1 MRIARTVTARS
12 LIVAFS
18 GSYHGIFDEVLVRG
32 TQTFRSV
39 PAAAGIMPEAVE
51 NMLILDYGTDETL
64 KIIRERAHE
73 LAAVLVEPV
82 QSRRPEFQPVEFLK
96 EVRRITERSGTVLI
110 FDEVITGFRMH
121 PGGTQALFDIK
132 ADIASYG
139 KVIGGGLPIGVIA
152 GKREFMDAL
161 DGGAW
166 QFGDNSTPE
175 VGVTYFAGTFV
186 RHPLALIAAKT
197 SLEYFKQR
205 GPTLQQELNDK
216 TAWLVDS
223 MTKICLEF
231 HIPVKVVSFGSLW
244 RLKYTEEVPYGDLLF
259 TLMRFKGIH
268 ILDGLPCFVTES
280 NTPVELKAIS
290 DIFKESIIELIKGGF
305 LLPDAD
311 KSVKFVRSDGF
322 DVSPIPGAK
331 LGRDGDGN
339 PAWFIE
345 NPEQPGKYMQVKLRG

>member
-1 MRIARTVTARS
+1 
-12 LIVAFS
+12 
-18 GSYHGIFDEVLVRG
+18 
-32 TQTFRSV
+32 
-39 PAAAGIMPEAVE
+39 
-51 NMLILDYGTDETL
+51 
-64 KIIRERAHE
+64 
-73 LAAVLVEPV
+73 
-82 QSRRPEFQPVEFLK
+82 
-96 EVRRITERSGTVLI
+96 
-110 FDEVITGFRMH
+110 TGFRMH

-161 DGGAW
+161 DGGSW
-166 QFGDNSTPE
+166 QFGDNSAPE

-205 GPTLQQELNDK
+205 GPALQQELNDK

-231 HIPVKVVSFGSLW
+231 HIPVKIVSFGSLW
-244 RLKYTEEVPYGDLLF
+244 RLKFTEDVPYCDLLF

-268 ILDGLPCFVTES
+268 ILDGFPCFVTES

-290 DIFKESIIELIKGGF
+290 DIFKESIIELINGGF

-311 KSVKFVRSDGF
+311 KSVKFARPAVF
-322 DVSPIPGAK
+322 DVSPVPGAK

-345 NPEQPGKYMQVKLRG
+345 NPEQPGKYMEVNLRR